1 MRRLKSCR
9 RSLPVSKI
17 DKLLKEATKLLQQ
30 YPYYKK
36 CHVLNRGRSYVK
48 FRLVI
53 TKDLFVQVN
62 RNELA
67 LITNLALINQSKR
80 IYGRDEYRTHW
91 HRHASDNPSSH
102 NFSEEGKK
110 KVSLP
115 EFLSEVD
122 NILCEKGLL
131 QHL

>member
-1 MRRLKSCR
+1 M
-9 RSLPVSKI
+9 SKI
-17 DKLLKEATKLLQQ
+17 DKLLKEATKVLQQ

-36 CHVLNRGRSYVK
+36 CHVLNRGKSYVK

-53 TKDLFVQVN
+53 TKELFVQVN

-91 HRHASDNPSSH
+91 HRHPSDNPSSH
-102 NFSEEGKK
+102 NFSEEGKE
-110 KVSLP
+110 KVSLR

-122 NILCEKGLL
+122 NMLREKGLL
-131 QHL
+131 QLL